1 MSDGPVLV
9 GTDGFVL
16 GEEFPIDMGS
26 TVVIGRSR
34 TCDISL
40 RRCRSWLALDKELR
54 ESQDDFKSVSRKH
67 MRISYYDSSNIEVE
81 DLSSNGTFVDGRR
94 INRTVITDIR
104 ERSYELLLGT
114 RERFRLE
121 WRSPE

>member
-16 GEEFPIDMGS
+16 GEEFQIDMGS

-40 RRCRSWLALDKELR
+40 RRCRSWLAMDQAHR
-54 ESQDDFKSVSRKH
+54 ECEDDFKSVSRKH
-67 MRISYYDSSNIEVE
+67 IRISYYDSSNIEVE
-81 DLSSNGTFVDGRR
+81 DLSSNGTFVDGCR

>member
-1 MSDGPVLV
+1 VSDGPVLV

-40 RRCRSWLALDKELR
+40 RRCRSWLALDEERR

-67 MRISYYDSSNIEVE
+67 IRISYYDSSNIEVE